1 MILRQWIPLQFM
13 CSAAWLASVA
23 LLCLAEDQT
32 IKMLRDP
39 SAVLKTVC
47 LLHQHI
53 FPPVLCTAKLAKAT
67 AQGLQVLWVPLL
79 QTSAKDQWMPSCFLP
94 KNTELNILRCIQGKT
109 TGNGIKICVFFF
121 FVTDERAE
129 SDLNP
134 DSTMVNFP
142 CPKSAE
148 PSAET
153 CRKLYVFVSGGR
165 ALGLLFRFYKDVC
178 YVDIES
184 ECFVLVVP
192 V

>member
-1 MILRQWIPLQFM
+1 MILHQWIPLQFM

-109 TGNGIKICVFFF
+109 TGNGIKVCWFFF
-121 FVTDERAE
+121 DSASSPET
-129 SDLNP
+129 DLNP
-134 DSTMVNFP
+134 DSTLVNFP

-148 PSAET
+148 T
-153 CRKLYVFVSGGR
+153 CRKSYVFVSGGR
-165 ALGLLFRFYKDVC
+165 VLGLFFRFYKDVC

-184 ECFVLVVP
+184 ECFVLVVRM
-192 V
+192 

>member
-109 TGNGIKICVFFF
+109 TGNGIKICGGFFLLLMSEQNQILTLTAQWWIF
-121 FVTDERAE
+121 RALKA
-129 SDLNP
+129 LNHLL
-134 DSTMVNFP
+134 
-142 CPKSAE
+142 
-148 PSAET
+148 
-153 CRKLYVFVSGGR
+153 KLAGSCMSLCLGGGR
-165 ALGLLFRFYKDVC
+165 LACSSVFTKM
-178 YVDIES
+178 
-184 ECFVLVVP
+184 FVMWILNLNVLC
-192 V
+192 